1 MKNADQYVS
10 DIQASLQTLLQ
21 KIQPEMVESMAKQE
35 VTPAQLFVLAS
46 LKKHG
51 SCKVSEIA
59 ERMEVRP
66 SAVTLMA
73 DRLEQK
79 SLIVRTH
86 NKQDRRVIDISL
98 TKKGEKKFE
107 DVVAGRKAILA
118 RSLSVLSEEELI
130 QASKIIQKVAD
141 AADNHLTAEDRHE
154 KEKRSC
160 RK

>member
-10 DIQASLQTLLQ
+10 DIQKSLQTLLQ
-21 KIQPEMVESMAKQE
+21 NIQPEMVESMAKHE

-59 ERMEVRP
+59 ERMEVKP

-79 SLIVRTH
+79 DLSSANITSRT
-86 NKQDRRVIDISL
+86 D
-98 TKKGEKKFE
+98 
-107 DVVAGRKAILA
+107 
-118 RSLSVLSEEELI
+118 
-130 QASKIIQKVAD
+130 ASSTSA
-141 AADNHLTAEDRHE
+141 
-154 KEKRSC
+154 
-160 RK
+160 

>member
-10 DIQASLQTLLQ
+10 DIQKSLQTLLQ
-21 KIQPEMVESMAKQE
+21 NIQPEMVESMAKHE

-59 ERMEVRP
+59 ERMEVKP

-79 SLIVRTH
+79 DLSSANITSRTDASSTSASPKRR
-86 NKQDRRVIDISL
+86 NKIRRCC
-98 TKKGEKKFE
+98 
-107 DVVAGRKAILA
+107 GRTESDTGA
-118 RSLSVLSEEELI
+118 
-130 QASKIIQKVAD
+130 
-141 AADNHLTAEDRHE
+141 
-154 KEKRSC
+154 
-160 RK
+160 